1 MVLTFETLTKWVRH
15 DLLAPS
21 ARAKPPPISKI
32 MPHGNFLST
41 TLSNWAVLSSSLALV
56 FIMVYYIPAAERP
69 PNLEQSCLY
78 MQYLCMC
85 MTLPQTHAWYGMVL
99 QIISEWFFK
108 FQGPGQFC
116 EVYWGPLDAILP
128 TDIFLKS
135 SQAIKL
141 LYLHSNSVAPDGL
154 LYGSEMRN
162 VNAILKTLVYVI
174 HIG

>member
-1 MVLTFETLTKWVRH
+1 
-15 DLLAPS
+15 
-21 ARAKPPPISKI
+21 
-32 MPHGNFLST
+32 
-41 TLSNWAVLSSSLALV
+41 
-56 FIMVYYIPAAERP
+56 
-69 PNLEQSCLY
+69 
-78 MQYLCMC
+78 MC